1 MIAVKKIL
9 CPVDSS
15 EFSARALRY
24 AAKLASW
31 YDAELT
37 ALSVRPGLMPPS
49 LRFDAAEALLLED
62 LKSDQNQEEALR
74 AFVSDAAGPFPARVV
89 TSDGPIVQEIL
100 RIAVELPADLI
111 VMGTHGLSGLER
123 LLLGSV
129 TEKVL
134 RKAPCPVL
142 TVPRLTAGGAAH
154 AVTCKT
160 IVCAVDFSDASRR
173 ALDYAFSLAQEA
185 GGRLLLLHALE
196 GPQPAVNAQFDVQTV
211 RRGLAQDAQKHLEAL
226 VPAHARVWCEAEAI
240 VGYGKAY
247 REVLRVA
254 AERHADL
261 IVLGVQGRGA
271 IDLTLFGSTTHHVIR
286 AASCPVLTV
295 GGTTAMKPGHDY
307 YPSELP
313 SAQGFPWL
321 PI

>member
-1 MIAVKKIL
+1 MISVQKIL

-24 AAKLASW
+24 AARLASW

-49 LRFDAAEALLLED
+49 LRLDAAEALLLED
-62 LKSDQNQEEALR
+62 LKREPNQEEALR
-74 AFVSDAAGPFPARVV
+74 AFVSDAASPYAARVV
-89 TSDGPIVQEIL
+89 SSDGPIVQEIL
-100 RIAVELPADLI
+100 RIAVELSADLI
-111 VMGTHGLSGLER
+111 VMGTHGLSGFER

-142 TVPRLTAGGAAH
+142 TVPRLTTGGAAH
-154 AVTCKT
+154 AVTFKT

-173 ALDYAFSLAQEA
+173 ALDCAFSLAQEA

-196 GPQPAVNAQFDVQTV
+196 GPQPALNAQFDVQKV
-211 RRGLAQDAQKHLEAL
+211 RRGLAQDAQEHLEAL
-226 VPAHARVWCEAEAI
+226 VPDHAREWCETEVI
-240 VGYGKAY
+240 VRYGKAY

-254 AERHADL
+254 AERDADL

-271 IDLTLFGSTTHHVIR
+271 IDLTLFGSTTQHVIR
-286 AASCPVLTV
+286 EATCPVLTV
-295 GGTTAMKPGHDY
+295 GGRAAMKSGHDY
-307 YPSELP
+307 YPNELP
-313 SAQGFPWL
+313 PRQL
-321 PI
+321 PSWPFV